1 MKFKFF
7 NDTGRIVTIHQA
19 TYEHGCYV
27 DNSDAIMP
35 LQERLFFL
43 PDGTYPFVKLWN
55 YGARNGLQL
64 LVSPIE

>member
-1 MKFKFF
+1 MKLKFF

-19 TYEHGCYV
+19 TYEHVCYV

-43 PDGTYPFVKLWN
+43 PDGTKLWD